1 MLNKNKRYFWLQL
14 KNNFFYQR
22 EIKKLRKIA
31 GGDTYTIIYL
41 KLMLISLID
50 VGNLY
55 FEKTESTF
63 SEQLALEID
72 EDINNVEVTLQYL
85 LKNELLEKKGEEEF
99 FLVQVPSLIGSETES
114 ARRVRKHRERQKALQ
129 CNTNETLLKQSCNTE
144 IDTDINK
151 DLYLYS
157 EVDID
162 KYKEII
168 NRWNKQNNNQVL
180 DINEERTSKLKNLIE
195 KYTFEKVIKAIRNIG
210 ESDWLQ
216 KNIQFDWFLQEENFK
231 KVYEGYYK
239 KYKSERNKKLGFNN
253 FEGRKYDP
261 SLENKLLGW
270 DKDETEIEE

>member
-114 ARRVRKHRERQKALQ
+114 ARRVRKHREKQKALQ

-144 IDTDINK
+144 IDIDKDIYIDTDI
-151 DLYLYS
+151 
-157 EVDID
+157 DID
-162 KYKEII
+162 KEII
-168 NRWNKQNNNQVL
+168 NLWNKQNNSQIL
-180 DINEERTSKLKNLIE
+180 HLNEERTSKLKNLIE
-195 KYTFEKVIKAIRNIG
+195 KYTFEKVIKAIKNIK
-210 ESDWLQ
+210 ESDYLL
-216 KNIQFDWFLQEENFK
+216 KHIEFDWFLQEENFK

-239 KYKSERNKKLGFNN
+239 KYENEKNKNSGFCN
-253 FEGRKYDP
+253 FEGRNYDYDA
-261 SLENKLLGW
+261 LEKGLLGW
-270 DKDETEIEE
+270 DKDETKIEE